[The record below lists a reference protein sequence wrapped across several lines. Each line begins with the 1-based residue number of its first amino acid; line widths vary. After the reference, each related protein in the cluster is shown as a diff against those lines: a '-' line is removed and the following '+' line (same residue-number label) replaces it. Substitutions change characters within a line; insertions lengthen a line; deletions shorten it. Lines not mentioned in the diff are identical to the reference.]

1 MDRLIHV
8 ITLCVNVCFVICDN
22 TDKIKRGCELN
33 SGNYPLRVRAMGC
46 NATLNNISIISWRWV
61 LLVDETRVEGGE
73 NHLSQVTHK
82 LYHIMLY
89 RIHLAEA
96 GFELTKLVVIGI
108 DCIGS
113 YKSNYHA
120 ITTTTAP
127 CTIGNQTIDTVLHVI
142 NFVSY

>member
-1 MDRLIHV
+1 MERFIHV
-8 ITLCVNVCFVICDN
+8 ITLWVDVCFVICDK

-33 SGNYPLRVRAMGC
+33 SGIYPSRVRAMGC

-73 NHLSQVTHK
+73 NNLSQVTDK

-113 YKSNYHA
+113 YRSNYHA
-120 ITTTTAP
+120 TITTCYQFCQLLKTES
-127 CTIGNQTIDTVLHVI
+127 Q
-142 NFVSY
+142 

>member
-1 MDRLIHV
+1 M
-8 ITLCVNVCFVICDN
+8 
-22 TDKIKRGCELN
+22 
-33 SGNYPLRVRAMGC
+33 
-46 NATLNNISIISWRWV
+46 
-61 LLVDETRVEGGE
+61 VDETRVEGGE
-73 NHLSQVTHK
+73 NHLSQVTDK

-120 ITTTTAP
+120 TITTAP

-142 NFVSY
+142 NLSVTKDRESVVSSSTRGDTNESGP